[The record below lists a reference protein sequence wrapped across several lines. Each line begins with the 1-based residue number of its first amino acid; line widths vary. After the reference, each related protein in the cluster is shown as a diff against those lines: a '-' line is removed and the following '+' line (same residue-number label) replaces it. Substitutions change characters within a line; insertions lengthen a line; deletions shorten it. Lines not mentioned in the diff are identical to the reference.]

1 MKALLDF
8 IARQYHWM
16 MLIGL
21 EGLSLVLLFQFNHYQ
36 GSVWLTTANTVIG
49 YILEREQSV
58 LKYLSLTDVNR
69 ELARRNMLL
78 EHNNK
83 VLTEELITLTHDST
97 FTERKVAAQISRL
110 DKIHAKVVNNSVR
123 LRDNYITIN
132 RGSVDGVLPEM
143 GVVSG
148 TGVVGIVYMT
158 SDHYSIVLPLLNSKS
173 HLSSRLRGS
182 NYFGYLR
189 WDGVDPL
196 STILDDIPHHAR
208 CKVGDVVETSGY
220 SSVFPPGI
228 FIGRVSHIEDSDDGL
243 GYQLR
248 VRLGIDF
255 ANLQDVFVIAT
266 QGHEEQRELEEQAY

>member
-8 IARQYHWM
+8 IARQYHWL

-97 FTERKVAAQISRL
+97 FTERKVAAQISGL
-110 DKIHAKVVNNSVR
+110 DKIHAKASTVR
-123 LRDNYITIN
+123 SLWCN
-132 RGSVDGVLPEM
+132 
-143 GVVSG
+143 
-148 TGVVGIVYMT
+148 
-158 SDHYSIVLPLLNSKS
+158 
-173 HLSSRLRGS
+173 LSS
-182 NYFGYLR
+182 
-189 WDGVDPL
+189 
-196 STILDDIPHHAR
+196 
-208 CKVGDVVETSGY
+208 VVWW
-220 SSVFPPGI
+220 
-228 FIGRVSHIEDSDDGL
+228 IG
-243 GYQLR
+243 
-248 VRLGIDF
+248 
-255 ANLQDVFVIAT
+255 
-266 QGHEEQRELEEQAY
+266 